1 MLHFQEKYDNAVLLE
16 VPKMPVDTA
25 KEILDSWLKSSRR
38 LLQSEQEKLVLEA
51 FKECPLPLY
60 LKLSFD
66 EACRWK
72 SYTPRED
79 TRLAPTI
86 KGIIHDLLDRVE
98 RLHGKV
104 PVSQALAYVTAS
116 KNGLTEPELED
127 ILSLDDIV
135 LNDVYQYWTPPIRRL
150 PPLLWIRIRSDIGDY
165 LIDRGAD
172 GARVINWY
180 HRQFIEVARE
190 RCLGAKQ
197 AVGIHSNMSEYFLGK
212 WSDGTKKSFVDKSGK
227 KMSMDRL
234 VPKQPLM
241 FDANDEKPIFNLR
254 KLSELPHHLLH
265 SNQLQTLKKET
276 LCNFEFLLAKVQ
288 AMSVEALQ
296 QDFNAALAI
305 HPDDKEF
312 DLLSKFLGLSSL
324 ALREDP
330 RQLPIQLLGRL
341 HKYTKKEQYPFL
353 KNMLEAA
360 RKPSVPAFIPN
371 QQCLTPTGGSLVNSI
386 SYEEFHGGIEYV
398 NFTSDSKTMVT
409 CNRGSEGLCL
419 LYIDIKS
426 GRRQRKVCFDESG
439 TDVNSCWCA
448 KISSKNDDIFLAS
461 GSSANMYLINA
472 RSNKILQEYHPMKD
486 KGNWFRGFPSVAFAN
501 DDGLVVA
508 LGDASVRVWETES
521 GKLVH
526 EIPVPGIN
534 VEEEFGSLDAK
545 GEMAVYCVHG
555 KKTVHVLNVKTG
567 KEICKVSLK

>member
-1 MLHFQEKYDNAVLLE
+1 
-16 VPKMPVDTA
+16 MPVDTA
-25 KEILDSWLKSSRR
+25 KEILDNWLKSSGRV
-38 LLQSEQEKLVLEA
+38 LQSEQEKIVLEA

-72 SYTPRED
+72 SYTPLED
-79 TRLAPTI
+79 TRLSPTI

-104 PVSQALAYVTAS
+104 LVSQALAYVTAS
-116 KNGLTEPELED
+116 KNGLTETELED
-127 ILSLDDIV
+127 VLSLDDVV

-172 GARVINWY
+172 GARVIYWY
-180 HRQFIEVARE
+180 HRQFIEVAQE
-190 RCLGAKQ
+190 RYLGANQ
-197 AVGIHSNMSEYFLGK
+197 AVGIHSNISEYFLGK
-212 WSDGTKKSFVDKSGK
+212 WSDGTKKPFADKSGK

-234 VPKQPLM
+234 IPKQPLM

-265 SNQLQTLKKET
+265 SNQLRTLKEET
-276 LCNFEFLLAKVQ
+276 LFNFEFLLAKVQ

-296 QDFNAALAI
+296 QDFNAAIAI
-305 HPDDKEF
+305 YPDDKEF
-312 DLLSKFLGLSSL
+312 DLLSKWLGLSSL

-330 RQLPIQLLGRL
+330 RQLPIQLIGRL
-341 HKYTKKEQYPFL
+341 YKYTKQEQHPFL
-353 KNMLEAA
+353 VKMLEAA
-360 RKPSVPAFIPN
+360 NKPSVPAFIPK

-398 NFTSDSKTMVT
+398 NFTSNSKTIVT

-419 LYIDIKS
+419 LYVDIKS

-439 TDVNSCWCA
+439 TDVNSCFCA

-472 RSNKILQEYHPMKD
+472 RTNKILQEYHPMKD
-486 KGNWFRGFPSVAFAN
+486 KGNWFRRFPSVAFAG
-501 DDGLVVA
+501 DDELLVA

-534 VEEEFGSLDAK
+534 VEEQFGSLDAK
-545 GEMAVYCVHG
+545 GEIAVYCVHG